1 MDEIVFT
8 VKPEPEGGF
17 SASCRLSGGFIAT
30 EGDTWEHM
38 EAMVRDAVECHFGKG
53 DDKPKR
59 IRLHLEED
67 RILQPAA

>member
-17 SASCRLSGGFIAT
+17 SASCRLSGGLIAT
-30 EGDTWEHM
+30 EGDTWEEM
-38 EAMVRDAVECHFGKG
+38 EAMVRDAVECHFGE
-53 DDKPKR
+53 DAEKPRR